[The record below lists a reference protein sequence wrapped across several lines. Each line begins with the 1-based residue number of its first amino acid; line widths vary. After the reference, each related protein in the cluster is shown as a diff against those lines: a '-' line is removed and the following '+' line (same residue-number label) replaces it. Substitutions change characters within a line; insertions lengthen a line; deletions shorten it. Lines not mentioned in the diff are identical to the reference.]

1 MSSPKVMV
9 FRLKDCLS
17 SLSRQRN
24 RSASLF
30 AAARVRNSLI
40 VPITSLCWRRWPF
53 TSSLQRNTHV
63 SQLLSFPCKAHPC
76 CSGQPC
82 GDRDSNDP
90 PLCLVTTSFSMC
102 GIYLSAKVL
111 CKL

>member
-1 MSSPKVMV
+1 MSSPNVMV

-17 SLSRQRN
+17 SFSRQRN

-30 AAARVRNSLI
+30 AAVTVGNSLI
-40 VPITSLCWRRWPF
+40 VPITSLCRAVGRLLLRSSGTP
-53 TSSLQRNTHV
+53 TSC
-63 SQLLSFPCKAHPC
+63 QLLSFLCKARPC
-76 CSGQPC
+76 CSGQPY

-90 PLCLVTTSFSMC
+90 PLRLVTTSFSMS